1 MLEARVTLMKERL
14 KVLKIMSEVTGRLD
28 LNEFARMV
36 ELTPNQTIAHMQ
48 GLLKANFL
56 KKMGGGYGITDAGR
70 AVLKAFSPVP
80 AGMEFHFYLEIGQPT
95 SFAATSL
102 IDFYEIVKQV
112 NACSL
117 DFHLYR
123 GDFEKWVR
131 TALNETEFA
140 EDLAS
145 MKKATLTG
153 ENLRAEIVKVA
164 EARYGFEK
172 LT

>member
-1 MLEARVTLMKERL
+1 LTKERL
-14 KVLKIMSEVTGRLD
+14 KVLKVMSEVTGRLD

-36 ELTPNQTIAHMQ
+36 ELTPNQTITHMQ

-56 KKMGGGYGITDAGR
+56 KKMGGGYGGITDAGR
-70 AVLKAFSPVP
+70 AILKAVTPVP
-80 AGMEFHFYLEIGQPT
+80 AGMEFHFYMAIGQPT

-117 DFHLYR
+117 EFHLYR
-123 GDFEKWVR
+123 GDFENWVR
-131 TALNETEFA
+131 TALNDTEFA
-140 EDLAS
+140 EELAN
-145 MKKATLTG
+145 MKEAKLTG
-153 ENLRAEIVKVA
+153 ENLRAEIIKAA